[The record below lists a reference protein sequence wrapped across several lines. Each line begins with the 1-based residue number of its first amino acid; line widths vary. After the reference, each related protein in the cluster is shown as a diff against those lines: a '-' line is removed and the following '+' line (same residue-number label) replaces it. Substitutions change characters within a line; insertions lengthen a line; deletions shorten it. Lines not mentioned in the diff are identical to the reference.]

1 MEKKELLFKEVVE
14 GVECS
19 LGVDGGDVGGGG
31 GGVLTQLCPI
41 LCDAMDCSPP
51 GSYIHGIF

>member
-31 GGVLTQLCPI
+31 VLTQLCPI

-51 GSYIHGIF
+51 GSSIHGIF